1 MQDELN
7 QEPIYQGQFGAFTI
21 TAADRRE
28 VILYRL
34 GMITMALCCGS
45 VAFLAWKSPQHL
57 LLFWFTPLLALFS
70 LALGISLW
78 TVHIYLG
85 FLHRFLQLCWGI
97 GTVSALVFFL
107 NRGDQPLALML
118 YTHPLTL
125 LGVGFLFVSLT
136 GLFFKEAFCFNR
148 LETKILTLLVP
159 GLLLGHL
166 VQILTPAWE
175 LRLLRGWGLLFGVFA
190 LRKSIQPIPPDIG
203 DKSVFAYLRD
213 PQAFSHQPHLNTP
226 A

>member
-7 QEPIYQGQFGAFTI
+7 QEPIYQGQFGVFTI

-28 VILYRL
+28 VILYRA

-45 VAFLAWKSPQHL
+45 GALLAWNSPQL
-57 LLFWFTPLLALFS
+57 LLSWFTPLLALFS
-70 LALGISLW
+70 LALGLSLW

-97 GTVSALVFFL
+97 GTLSALVFFL
-107 NRGDQPLALML
+107 NRGDQPLALIL
-118 YTHPLTL
+118 YSHPLTL
-125 LGVGFLFVSLT
+125 LGVGFIFVSLT

-166 VQILTPAWE
+166 FQILPPAWE
-175 LRLLRGWGLLFGVFA
+175 LRLLLGWGLLFSVFA
-190 LRKSIQPIPPDIG
+190 LRKSLQPIPPDIG
-203 DKSVFAYLRD
+203 DKSVFTYLRN
-213 PQAFSHQPHLNTP
+213 PQAFSADPHLNE
-226 A
+226 AA